1 MDIPKSTGQAPA
13 WFTAVFMGAGLLI
26 VLMAVDVIP
35 IDPASL
41 YAPRWVLAT
50 AGVVFVIGGVM
61 ASVGQRHPLLN
72 EGLAGL
78 LIGCMALIATWIAFG
93 PGEREFS
100 GGISLGPLAIG
111 GSTAPSLGRVVF
123 GLSAVLLWAL
133 VVYVIQRCVKQLRAP
148 P

>member
-1 MDIPKSTGQAPA
+1 
-13 WFTAVFMGAGLLI
+13 
-26 VLMAVDVIP
+26 
-35 IDPASL
+35 
-41 YAPRWVLAT
+41 
-50 AGVVFVIGGVM
+50 M
-61 ASVGQRHPLLN
+61 ASVGQGYPLLN

-111 GSTAPSLGRVVF
+111 GSTAPSLGRIVF

-133 VVYVIQRCVKQLRAP
+133 LAYVIQRWVKQLGAP
-148 P
+148 S